1 MSEEE
6 IQKKVDLIRAKHK
19 EERKKELE
27 KQAKEEIKKEERGK
41 RKKKIRKIFIILGI
55 VIAILILMLSLTPTL
70 FKKTICSLTFYSA
83 YGKGFVDG
91 LRGSPSFKEPED
103 WCKIVEP
110 AYKAVCLKNGKV

>member
-1 MSEEE
+1 MTLEKS
-6 IQKKVDLIRAKHK
+6 QRKVDLVRAKHK

-27 KQAKEEIKKEERGK
+27 KEAKEEVKKEERGK
-41 RKKKIRKIFIILGI
+41 RKKKIKGIIIILGI
-55 VIAILILMLSLTPTL
+55 IIVILILMLLLTPTL
-70 FKKTICSLTFYSA
+70 FKETICSLTFYSA

-110 AYKAVCLKNGKV
+110 AYQEVCLKDD